1 MEKGNMWAVGTSR
14 NEGAELREED
24 WLKDV
29 RKAGSSWL
37 VHLTERQVPG
47 EEQGEAVIAPKAGLG
62 ACQTVLHLVLL
73 RQEHVDPDPHV
84 VPESSRSR
92 WAKDPGFSATS
103 NRNEHSIRKGSSSKQ
118 ALCVECFA
126 EFSLGCQQLSEHF
139 GAARKKRNKETK
151 NHRANWRQRSE
162 GWAQQPAK
170 VPLSSCVSPAACE
183 ESRLAFAGSSGGDTK
198 AHRGKGSRTQALCQ
212 LR

>member
-1 MEKGNMWAVGTSR
+1 MWAVGTSR

-92 WAKDPGFSATS
+92 
-103 NRNEHSIRKGSSSKQ
+103 
-118 ALCVECFA
+118 
-126 EFSLGCQQLSEHF
+126 
-139 GAARKKRNKETK
+139 
-151 NHRANWRQRSE
+151 
-162 GWAQQPAK
+162 
-170 VPLSSCVSPAACE
+170 
-183 ESRLAFAGSSGGDTK
+183 
-198 AHRGKGSRTQALCQ
+198 
-212 LR
+212 